1 MLIKYF
7 FAVCFAA
14 AIAIIIVKAVKAIKK
29 ILTSD
34 CDEGVTLT
42 ESEVK
47 DVRKLIDYMWHDE
60 ERHYE
65 ECEASSLDGLEDH
78 IFLSLKRL
86 NEALN
91 KKCKK

>member
-1 MLIKYF
+1 MIKYF

-14 AIAIIIVKAVKAIKK
+14 AIAIIIVKAIKAIKK

-34 CDEGVTLT
+34 CDEGITLT
-42 ESEVK
+42 DAETEDLRRV
-47 DVRKLIDYMWHDE
+47 IDYLWHDE

-65 ECEASSLDGLEDH
+65 ECEASSSDYLESH
-78 IFLSLKRL
+78 IFLTLKRL

-91 KKCKK
+91 KRCKK